1 MQSSSVRVAAWWVSG
16 ILLILVVLALL
27 AYLIVPVRTTITEWW
42 NDREEQKEL
51 EALAEL
57 EAELPQGDLTSEEKR
72 NLLAD

>member
-16 ILLILVVLALL
+16 ILLILVVLGLL